1 MRRRDSPQSKATCDR
16 GSRLAALVG
25 AVLIFKAGRRFGS
38 DKQSP
43 AAEPPVAPTPP
54 KRTKLGDFA
63 HWFTWPVRREDQEK
77 RRLEESTPTPEPPK
91 DTHTCKKRVGC
102 LTISCGDEEADAG
115 GDKEEDKGEDGES
128 GLSGIVV
135 KVLGAI
141 AAGIGVTGA
150 VVVVGAAIF
159 WARFEAMGVP
169 PIQAVTALP
178 RTELLVQG
186 GQEMVIF
193 VLIALA
199 ATLLIA
205 LADPKGI
212 ITRGTLFVLGGL
224 LVGAIAYTLWTTLPW
239 WCVLLLIVLASV
251 LALAS
256 IGVGFATKQKLLP
269 LLVGVFIATFF
280 FSASCAFLIVQTQH
294 YAQAIAI
301 QFGPKAEGDKGLTGI
316 YVTVT
321 DKTIFFAR
329 PDQDDEGAT
338 GLYEVP
344 RAEATTYA
352 VGPLEPIERDGTKP
366 VEERGTAL
374 LERLKEDAENFA
386 PPEAKTEDAEKEAE
400 ATAGE

>member
-1 MRRRDSPQSKATCDR
+1 
-16 GSRLAALVG
+16 VG

-38 DKQSP
+38 NKKTP
-43 AAEPPVAPTPP
+43 AAPPTVAPAP

-63 HWFTWPVRREDQEK
+63 HWFTWPVRKKDQEK
-77 RRLEESTPTPEPPK
+77 RKLEESAPKPEPPK
-91 DTHTCKKRVGC
+91 DTCKKRFGC

-115 GDKEEDKGEDGES
+115 DKEDKGEDGES
-128 GLSGIVV
+128 GLTGIVV

-169 PIQAVTALP
+169 PIQAVTAIP

-205 LADPKGI
+205 LADPRGI

-224 LVGAIAYTLWTTLPW
+224 IVGAIVYTLWTTLPW
-239 WCVLLLIVLASV
+239 WCVLILIALASG

-256 IGVGFATKQKLLP
+256 IGVGFATTQKLLP
-269 LLVGVFIATFF
+269 LLVSVFIATFL
-280 FSASCAFLIVQTQH
+280 FSASCAFLIVETQH

-301 QFGPKAEGDKGLTGI
+301 QFGAKAEGDGGLTGI

-352 VGPLEPIERDGTKP
+352 VGPLEPIERDDLKP

-374 LERLKEDAENFA
+374 LKRLKEDAKNFA
-386 PPEAKTEDAEKEAE
+386 PPEAPTSDAEKEAE
-400 ATAGE
+400 ATTGK

>member
-1 MRRRDSPQSKATCDR
+1 MRRRDSSQSKATCDR

-25 AVLIFKAGRRFGS
+25 AVLIFKAGRRLGS
-38 DKQSP
+38 HTSP
-43 AAEPPVAPTPP
+43 PATQPPVAPTPP
-54 KRTKLGDFA
+54 KRTKLGDLA
-63 HWFTWPVRREDQEK
+63 HWFTWPIRVEDQEK
-77 RRLEESTPTPEPPK
+77 RRLEENPPPPDPPK
-91 DTHTCKKRVGC
+91 ATCKKRFGC
-102 LTISCGDEEADAG
+102 LTISCGDEEADAAD
-115 GDKEEDKGEDGES
+115 DKEEDKEEDAES

-141 AAGIGVTGA
+141 AAGVGVTGA
-150 VVVVGAAIF
+150 VVVVGAMIF

-169 PIQAVTALP
+169 PIQAVTAMP

-212 ITRGTLFVLGGL
+212 ITRGTLCVLGGL
-224 LVGAIAYTLWTTLPW
+224 LLGAIVYTLWTTLPW
-239 WCVLLLIVLASV
+239 WCVLVLVALASA

-269 LLVGVFIATFF
+269 LLVGVFIATFL
-280 FSASCAFLIVQTQH
+280 FSASCAFLIVRTQH

-352 VGPLEPIERDGTKP
+352 VGPLEPIERDGAKP

-386 PPEAKTEDAEKEAE
+386 PPEAKTEDTEKEAE
-400 ATAGE
+400 ATAGK